1 MTKVREFATGWGQ
14 MSPQSWTERDDSD
27 IVGAGK
33 GGHLFIPGFRPFDF
47 LAGPNAPLT
56 YLASISS
63 RIAIDAPRGTEPHFH
78 RNVDFDMLYL
88 QWAGETSYETEYG
101 VYDAKPGELMLIPG
115 GTAHCATG
123 SADSLRLRVSVRDP
137 LEVLVDA
144 EKHVGETA
152 YRVTWAGGPS
162 WPVPAGNGSAKN
174 GKVLENLHTWDDKP
188 GDETVIERDRARLV
202 GTMTG
207 GGGIHKIRLFD
218 IFTEITGRRGPGPV
232 SMKNDRFFVECYNT
246 TGAQF
251 AFHRGNRSE
260 EFQFQFCGT
269 AENISE
275 FGTENMTPGDL
286 ALVRR
291 GVSHRVI
298 GSNNFRRIVL
308 YGRDP
313 WQVMIDPTKPLRR
326 TRFDVAETVVD
337 AAPWRRE
344 LETA

>member
-27 IVGAGK
+27 LVGAGK

-47 LAGPNAPLT
+47 LAAANAPLT
-56 YLASISS
+56 YLASSSS
-63 RIAIDAPRGTEPHFH
+63 RIAVDAPRGTEPRFH
-78 RNVDFDMLYL
+78 RNVDFDEIFL
-88 QWAGETSYETEYG
+88 QWAGETVYETEYG
-101 VYDAKPGELMLIPG
+101 VFAAKPAELMLIPG
-115 GTAHCATG
+115 GVAHCAAG
-123 SADSLRLRVSVRDP
+123 SADSLRLRVAARDP
-137 LEVLVDA
+137 IEVLVTA

-152 YRVTWAGGPS
+152 YAVHWEGGPA
-162 WPVPAGNGSAKN
+162 WPVPAASAKSAT
-174 GKVLENLHTWDDKP
+174 VLESLHTWDDNP
-188 GDETVIERDRARLV
+188 GDETLIERSRERLV
-202 GTMTG
+202 GTMSG
-207 GGGIHKIRLFD
+207 GGGVHKIRLFD

-232 SMKNDRFFVECYNT
+232 SMRNDRFFVECYNT

-260 EFQFQFCGT
+260 EFQFQFCGA

-275 FGTENMTPGDL
+275 FGTDHMGPGDL
-286 ALVRR
+286 AVVRR

-298 GSNNFRRIVL
+298 GSNGFRRIVL
-308 YGRDP
+308 YSRDP
-313 WQVMIDPTKPLRR
+313 WQVLIDPKTPLRR
-326 TRFDVAETVVD
+326 TRFEVSETVID